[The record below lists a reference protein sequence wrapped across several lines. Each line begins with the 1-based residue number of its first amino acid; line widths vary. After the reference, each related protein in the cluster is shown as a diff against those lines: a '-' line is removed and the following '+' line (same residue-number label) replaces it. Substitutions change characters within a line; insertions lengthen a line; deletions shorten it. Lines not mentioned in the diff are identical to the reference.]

1 MILSKEKT
9 IKHSSA
15 NGSGAKA
22 YALAEEQNPK
32 NRPYMEDSN
41 CAITQLLLSKTVF

>member
-1 MILSKEKT
+1 MILSKEKI
-9 IKHSSA
+9 IKQSSG

-41 CAITQLLLSKTVF
+41 SNII